1 MQPLKVMI
9 VRHAEKPAD
18 SENQHPPL
26 GVDEDG
32 RHDPRSLS
40 PLGWQRAGALAPWF
54 ARASSPLAT
63 PAALFAAH
71 HHGTSH
77 RPRQTLVPLAGFL
90 NLPIHAD
97 HPVGEEKKL
106 ADDVLAC
113 GGGTVLI
120 AWEHNALPRI
130 PSLLA
135 GPTLRCPTEWP
146 SDRFDLA
153 WVLDRDAHGG
163 WRFAQVPQLL
173 LGSDSPTLLPLG

>member
-18 SENQHPPL
+18 NENRQPPL
-26 GVDEDG
+26 GVNEEG

-54 ARASSPLAT
+54 AHATSPLAM
-63 PAALFAAH
+63 PATLFASH

-77 RPRQTLVPLAGFL
+77 RPRQTLMPLAGFL
-90 NLPIHAD
+90 KLPIHAD
-97 HPVGEEKKL
+97 IHVGEEKKL
-106 ADDVLAC
+106 AEAVLAC
-113 GGGTVLI
+113 GDGPVLI

-146 SDRFDLA
+146 ADRFDLA
-153 WVLDRDAHGG
+153 WVLDRDAHGV

-173 LGSDSPTLLPLG
+173 LAGDSPALLPLG